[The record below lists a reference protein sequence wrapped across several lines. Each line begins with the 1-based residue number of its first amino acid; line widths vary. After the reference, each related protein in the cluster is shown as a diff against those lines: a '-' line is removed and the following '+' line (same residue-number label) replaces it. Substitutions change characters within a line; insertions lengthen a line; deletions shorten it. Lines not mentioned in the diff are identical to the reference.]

1 MAPPTYAVVLAVTA
15 TTQACQPDS
24 TDTPDECYTLDGNG
38 DWPVSPTD
46 FVQNYC
52 GRGPTIVDEPGLG
65 REVVNLC
72 VAAPASGCDP
82 CMWSA
87 QDADTRLQT
96 EISSVFA
103 AAGCPSD
110 YEPERFIRGCFA
122 PNPGAAE
129 CCYTAEYVTDEGIC
143 DPTPDESP

>member
-24 TDTPDECYTLDGNG
+24 IDTPNECYTLDGNG

-72 VAAPASGCDP
+72 ELAVVATVMVWSRLDSGAVAPAGSQPGRAS
-82 CMWSA
+82 WRSA
-87 QDADTRLQT
+87 AR
-96 EISSVFA
+96 SR
-103 AAGCPSD
+103 CRP
-110 YEPERFIRGCFA
+110 R
-122 PNPGAAE
+122 
-129 CCYTAEYVTDEGIC
+129 
-143 DPTPDESP
+143 